1 MGSSDSTGELFTQA
15 QLVRDS
21 DLCGQ
26 EFVAD
31 IRAGWR
37 RTGFFG
43 TVGGRALVKAI
54 AAGDASVEASLL
66 SLWGVR

>member
-1 MGSSDSTGELFTQA
+1 MVSSDSTGELFTQA

-54 AAGDASVEASLL
+54 AAGDVSLEAAILSV
-66 SLWGVR
+66 WGVR